1 MIRLQLV
8 RHLMIAGCLICSCP
22 VVSPLLVAADEES
35 AVVMIHADAVHTG
48 TGQVLSPGS
57 VLIRDGK
64 IAEVGENLSADGARI
79 LNVKTLIPGLVDA
92 SSRSGLG
99 RLDDEVTKEIT
110 PELFSSSVVDWTD
123 RDFAEQ
129 IAAGTTCINL
139 CPSTSNVVA
148 GISTAVK
155 TAGRGSGGIHAE
167 RIVCERTGLMI
178 SVCSDPASG
187 NTSRSRPD
195 SIYVRQPTNRMGV
208 VWMLRSTFHKA
219 RTADAA
225 SVESQLTTVQEAL
238 SGTLP
243 LFAVSRTQYD
253 IQALMTLSDEF
264 DFRPV
269 LIGGQEAW
277 QVTEELA
284 ERQIPV
290 ILHRT
295 VPGSSRG
302 DERTRV
308 CADMAAR
315 LQAAGIPFC
324 LAEGDLLDQARFAVR
339 TGLPAASALA
349 AITSSPAEILGIGDR
364 VGSIAVGK
372 DADLVALDGAPLAFT
387 TSVQWVMVDGTLQF
401 EQADNP

>member
-1 MIRLQLV
+1 MIRHLIVASCLVSSAVLQ
-8 RHLMIAGCLICSCP
+8 
-22 VVSPLLVAADEES
+22 AADEPS
-35 AVVMIHADAVHTG
+35 TVLIIHAESLHTG

-64 IAEVGENLSADGARI
+64 IAEVGENLSADGAQT

-99 RLDDEVTKEIT
+99 RLDDEVTQEIT
-110 PELFSSSVVDWTD
+110 PELFSASVVDWTD

-139 CPSTSNVVA
+139 CPSTSNVV
-148 GISTAVK
+148 
-155 TAGRGSGGIHAE
+155 GGITTAAKTTGSMTVAGGGDGHTTA
-167 RIVCERTGLMI
+167 RIVSEKTGLMI

-219 RTADAA
+219 RTAAD
-225 SVESQLTTVQEAL
+225 SSPIVQEAL
-238 SGTLP
+238 SGQLP
-243 LFAVSRTQYD
+243 LLAVSRTQYD

-264 DFRPV
+264 DFKPV

-277 QVTEELA
+277 QVTKELA
-284 ERQIPV
+284 ARQISV
-290 ILHRT
+290 ILQRT

-315 LQAAGIPFC
+315 LQAAGVRFC

-339 TGLPAASALA
+339 TGLPAEAALA
-349 AITSSPAEILGIGDR
+349 SITSSPAEILGIGDR

-401 EQADNP
+401 EQADNQ